1 VNKLHPGYQIH
12 YSFDVIPEEEALCYI
27 YGNEELLFIAFK
39 NIIEN
44 ACKYSSSHKAWVNIE
59 IRPDKKIVR
68 IKDEG
73 IGMTQEEIKKI
84 FEPFFRS
91 EKAGAIS
98 EGLGLGLSMSSGIIR
113 LHKGEITTQSEPDK
127 GSTFTITLPS
137 I

>member
-1 VNKLHPGYQIH
+1 M
-12 YSFDVIPEEEALCYI
+12 

-44 ACKYSSSHKAWVNIE
+44 ACKYSATHTAWVSINIK
-59 IRPDKKIVR
+59 PDKKIIR

-73 IGMTQEEIKKI
+73 IGITQEEMQKI

-91 EKAGAIS
+91 QKAESIS
-98 EGLGLGLSMSSGIIR
+98 QGQGLGLSMSSGIIR
-113 LHKGEITTQSEPDK
+113 LHKGEITIESEPDK
-127 GSTFTITLPS
+127 GSLFSVILPS